1 MFKLNRPW
9 YFVVAALTQYY
20 VGLLCTR
27 YMVQCWIHE
36 AEEDTLPTSESS
48 QSSEGSSTGQHSVIE
63 SYETWRIGVVNG
75 VEALAQTI
83 QS

>member
-27 YMVQCWIHE
+27 YMVQRWTHE

-48 QSSEGSSTGQHSVIE
+48 QSTEGLSTCKHSVIE
-63 SYETWRIGVVNG
+63 SYETLSIGVVNG

>member
-9 YFVVAALTQYY
+9 CFVVAALTQYY

-27 YMVQCWIHE
+27 YMVQRWTQE
-36 AEEDTLPTSESS
+36 AEEDTSPTSESS
-48 QSSEGSSTGQHSVIE
+48 QSSEGSSTGKHSVIE
-63 SYETWRIGVVNG
+63 SYETSRIGVLNG
-75 VEALAQTI
+75 MEALAQTI